1 MPSSIEAWIAA
12 IDRLSSVPPHIQP
25 PIAQVPSP
33 TAEASMP
40 DEPIS
45 RSSISCDI
53 LQSLHGFEHGS
64 GRLLVEDQRVQEA
77 PVERGS
83 DRQHLLGPG
92 RDADRAG
99 AAGDRSDGSSATR
112 REFSGWSAT
121 VPSSRIRCARNSPRT
136 PLSISSSRSGVGK
149 RIEVVIARVRVSRSS
164 RCRPARPPPCGQDRK
179 PP

>member
-1 MPSSIEAWIAA
+1 
-12 IDRLSSVPPHIQP
+12 
-25 PIAQVPSP
+25 
-33 TAEASMP
+33 MP

-45 RSSISCDI
+45 RTSISCDI
-53 LQSLHGFEHGS
+53 LQRLHGFEHGS
-64 GRLLVEDQRVQEA
+64 GRLLVEDERVEEA

-99 AAGDRSDGSSATR
+99 AVGTGSDGSSATR

-136 PLSISSSRSGVGK
+136 PLSISSSRLGVGK
-149 RIEVVIARVRVSRSS
+149 RMQVVIARSGRQDRTDADQRDRGLARKIEHLLDDAISISMSRCSRLSAKSGACINRVRPPSRSAS
-164 RCRPARPPPCGQDRK
+164 RDAR
-179 PP
+179 